1 MHRILG
7 SITSFSHVHKNRS
20 IASVYYPLDAVLTV
34 NTGPLVNSVATSRTM
49 PSHGGKPVV
58 HADWWEMLRSNY
70 SSLIP
75 QEGPQSPPRW
85 LQTRSRRGRFYT
97 PGIRNHIG
105 RLDPSDT
112 SSECT
117 RRRSLK
123 RPCQERIGCRPSVHH
138 PAAATRFLSK
148 SSAWNYYRLR
158 ASTTTDS
165 DQRNP

>member
-70 SSLIP
+70 SSL
-75 QEGPQSPPRW
+75 
-85 LQTRSRRGRFYT
+85 
-97 PGIRNHIG
+97 
-105 RLDPSDT
+105 
-112 SSECT
+112 
-117 RRRSLK
+117 SLK
-123 RPCQERIGCRPSVHH
+123 KVRKVRRAGSKL
-138 PAAATRFLSK
+138 AADVADFILPESGTTLDASILLIQVQ
-148 SSAWNYYRLR
+148 SAHVAGL
-158 ASTTTDS
+158 
-165 DQRNP
+165 